1 MADART
7 IESLELATSI
17 VRGTNYAKELRKWN
31 LPKSQGGYNTDGG
44 ERYPMML
51 YKAKKE
57 NGKNQAAM
65 AEPPREMFP
74 NDELWRRAT
83 EMAFQFNQRAQRIVK
98 DEQEYE
104 VARRDGWRDSIHDA
118 VAFLNGLDDDV
129 AKAAAHRAYE
139 DRNMSDAA
147 KREIREA
154 EAAAE
159 MNHVAEVPEKKRRG
173 RPRKSAA

>member
-7 IESLELATSI
+7 IESLELATSVI
-17 VRGTNYAKELRKWN
+17 RGTNYAKEMRKWN
-31 LPKSQGGYNTDGG
+31 LPKSQGGHNADGF
-44 ERYPMML
+44 ERFPMMV

-57 NGKNQAAM
+57 NGKNLAAM
-65 AEPPREMFP
+65 QEPPREAFP

-98 DEQEYE
+98 DEAEYE
-104 VARRDGWRDSIHDA
+104 AARRDGWRDTIHEA
-118 VAFLNGLDDDV
+118 VAYLNGLDDDV

-147 KREIREA
+147 KREIRAA
-154 EAAAE
+154 EDAAE
-159 MNHVAEVPEKKRRG
+159 MDHVAEVPEKPRRG

>member
-1 MADART
+1 MSDART
-7 IESLELATSI
+7 IESLELATSL
-17 VRGTNYAKELRKWN
+17 VRGTNYAKEMRKWN

-44 ERYPMML
+44 EKFPMML

-57 NGKNQAAM
+57 NGKNIAAM
-65 AEPPREMFP
+65 QDPPREMFS

-104 VARRDGWRDSIHDA
+104 AARRDGWRDSIHDA
-118 VAFLNGLDDDV
+118 VAYLNGLDDDI

-139 DRNMSDAA
+139 DRNMSEAA

-154 EAAAE
+154 EEAAE
-159 MNHVAEVPEKKRRG
+159 MDHVAEVVEKPKARRG
-173 RPRKSAA
+173 RKSAA